1 MAVYTDISDE
11 DLAGLLDLYDLG
23 APLMFKGIA
32 EGVSNSN
39 FLLETT
45 RGRFILTVFEHRAA
59 PADLPF
65 FMNVMHALAGAHF
78 PAPAPQA
85 TRADAYLAAVRDKPC
100 AIVSFLP
107 GVSPRRPSAA
117 QCKAIGA
124 TLARMHLALAGTDL
138 ARPDSLGPS
147 AWDAMIRPRMNEA
160 EALRAGL
167 AKALHD
173 DLAVIAA
180 GWPADLPGGIIH
192 ADLFPDNALLQ
203 GEAVNG
209 VIDFY
214 FACTGFWAYDL
225 AVCLNAWCFEGPRS
239 FNLTKGMNLIAGYEN
254 VRTLTIAERKA
265 LPVLARGAALR
276 FFATRLADWAAT
288 PPGALVKPKDPLEY
302 ADRLDFHRAAKTA
315 TDYGG

>member
-11 DLAGLLDLYDLG
+11 ELAGLLDLYDLG

-65 FMNVMHALAGAHF
+65 FMDVMHALAGAQF

-85 TRADAYLAAVRDKPC
+85 TRTGAYLACVRAKPC
-100 AIVSFLP
+100 AIVSFLA

-124 TLARMHLALAGTDL
+124 TLAQMHLALADTDL
-138 ARPDSLGPS
+138 ARADALGPP
-147 AWDAMIRPRMNEA
+147 AWDAMIQTRMNEA
-160 EALRAGL
+160 EALRP
-167 AKALHD
+167 
-173 DLAVIAA
+173 DLAVALLNDLTVIAS
-180 GWPADLPGGIIH
+180 GWPADLPSGIIH

-203 GEAVNG
+203 GEVVNG

-239 FNLTKGMNLIAGYEN
+239 FNLTKGMNLIAGYES
-254 VRTLTIAERKA
+254 VRTLTIAERTA
-265 LPVLARGAALR
+265 LPILARGAALR

-302 ADRLDFHRAAKTA
+302 ADRLDFHRAATA
-315 TDYGG
+315 ASDYGG

>member
-23 APLMFKGIA
+23 APQIFKGIA

-65 FMNVMHALAGAHF
+65 FMDVMHALAGARF

-85 TRADAYLAAVRDKPC
+85 TRAGAYLAEVRGKPC
-100 AIVSFLP
+100 AIVSFLS
-107 GVSPRRPSAA
+107 GVSPRRPNAG

-124 TLARMHLALAGTDL
+124 TLAQMHLALAHSNL
-138 ARPDSLGPS
+138 ARADALGPS
-147 AWDAMIRPRMNEA
+147 AWDAMIRTRMNEA
-160 EALRAGL
+160 ESLRPGLASALR
-167 AKALHD
+167 D
-173 DLAVIAA
+173 DLAVIASN
-180 GWPADLPGGIIH
+180 WPIDLPSGIIH

-203 GEAVNG
+203 GETVNG

-225 AVCLNAWCFEGPRS
+225 AVCLNAWCFEAPRS
-239 FNLTKGMNLIAGYEN
+239 FNLTKGFSLIAGYQS
-254 VRTLTIAERKA
+254 VRTLTIAEIAA
-265 LPVLARGAALR
+265 LPILARGAAMR
-276 FFATRLADWAAT
+276 FIATRLADWTAT

-302 ADRLDFHRAAKTA
+302 ADRLDFHRSAKSA
-315 TDYGG
+315 SDYGA

>member
-85 TRADAYLAAVRDKPC
+85 TRAGAYLAAVRDKPC

-124 TLARMHLALAGTDL
+124 TLARLHLALAETDL
-138 ARPDSLGPS
+138 ARPDSLGPA
-147 AWDAMIRPRMNEA
+147 AWDAMIRPRMKEA

-225 AVCLNAWCFEGPRS
+225 AVCLNAWCFEGSRS

-254 VRTLTIAERKA
+254 VRTLTIAERMA

-288 PPGALVKPKDPLEY
+288 PPGALVKPKDPLDY